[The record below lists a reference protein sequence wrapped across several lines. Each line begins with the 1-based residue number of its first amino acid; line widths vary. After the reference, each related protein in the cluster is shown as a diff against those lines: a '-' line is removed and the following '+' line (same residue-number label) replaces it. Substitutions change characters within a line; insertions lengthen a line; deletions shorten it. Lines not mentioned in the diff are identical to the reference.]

1 MLRFMNFKKNS
12 TLATL
17 AVLIMLA
24 STLVVS
30 VFGVSNLS
38 GTVAVPDLKVETA
51 VTGYTTAWTASP
63 QYLSWI
69 GTTDA
74 ETANCKTTYTPKTGK
89 VTLTNTSGIPQ
100 VLSIAQVD
108 LAGLK
113 GGIFKI
119 DGKEQE
125 TTIQDYSKLLNPG
138 QSVVFEVSSPTDKE
152 ETTSIY
158 LRAIWMAVEEVT
170 LTFAPATN
178 GSYKLDGTAV
188 TANKEV
194 KNPSTTTY
202 NLVAT
207 PAPNYHFEGWYF
219 GESKL
224 SSEATWNGAAFSA
237 SGTVTARFV
246 EDPLH
251 SVTQK
256 GEGLAGNISDYI
268 DINSI
273 YYHSLTGSY
282 HTTTAASGAGYGPQA
297 NFPDAA
303 WSVSGATLISGA
315 NGTAGGDR
323 QTELGRTNAVAKIN
337 SDIIRIKVTQSCII
351 SFKVDMSAGSMDE
364 LDQNTNGIYFYYWV
378 TNSASANASQIM
390 SNGVTVVDG
399 LLQTEMNGSA
409 EIRVNAGQYV
419 YLYSRAHTI
428 KSSYY
433 MYIGPNAATDKFH
446 YSSTISEFT
455 ISPAAENGNMQ
466 IGNYD
471 TLGTEL
477 KDGAVLVN
485 GTATSLSSGAV
496 TVTSQVG
503 TPYTL
508 KPGAAPSGYVF
519 IGWDV
524 GGVRYYTQEEYSIE
538 LSSGTTTVKAIYVP
552 AMEINA
558 GGENGYESAT
568 YKFNG
573 NTYITGKN
581 PYYVA
586 RNTACTDFYYDLKT
600 AFASTD
606 VVVLLAG
613 HTLNGDM
620 VIPQGKTLVI
630 PYGHADDGISGDTPD
645 QVINVETVKNYCV
658 VRYNGNLTINGTLL
672 VNGKQTGVSTSSGRP
687 SGGIGCFVLGDS
699 SVVTLNGTLYA
710 YGLLRGG
717 QINATNTAVVHERA
731 EFGDRRPVLL
741 MNEIQENKG
750 KYHLMPFNA
759 FAIETIESSVT
770 YYKGAQLIA
779 HFSMLLEGTAAN
791 SYDKCTVIDDE
802 SGLFIITEGT
812 LTKYYDFAT
821 NQTVWRV
828 DEGADVQTGSMSI
841 TMKYEVAIDQ
851 MEITL
856 STKDFVFPLNQGHCL
871 EVAGDLTISTALK
884 FLPGSRFIVTE
895 TGHCTIASGA
905 DVILYRMNDY
915 DYRKSG
921 DKNNYAGYSVTGY
934 PCWSMQY
941 PLGGYTATKALKDLG
956 SAKLVVDGLITVN
969 GGLFVT
975 NEMVSETNQGI
986 ESFIITNA
994 DGTTT
999 EQIRLEYNQAN
1010 LAKYD
1015 NGYNLISGSGI
1026 IDMTNAKSTTEKV
1039 WEVMQMSG
1047 TNAGGYYGIP
1057 VVAVKGLLKNTS
1069 VDDPEEYKSMSGD
1082 IFYGMPNE
1090 HGLTIWVTK
1099 GSENWG
1105 QGYIASNVE
1114 LGNNLNF
1121 YFAFFHSGISTNS
1134 GHYIRINGGEPIYID
1149 QWIFDDASSDNTV
1162 DYYIVVYEGL
1172 SAKQMTDRVMVTL
1185 YNAKGEA
1192 IDFWTDSIQAYSMRI
1207 LKQNPDNIALKT
1219 LIMDML
1225 NYGAACQQYFATQN
1239 GITVDEA
1246 DLANAGLS
1254 DLQNYATSEVKWST
1268 NLPDPTKDVNGSTN
1282 PYFDGANLIV
1292 TSNIQFA
1299 VRFQG
1304 LENRTV
1310 VSYYY
1315 QNHWNDGD
1323 DSERNLVKNGEI
1335 AYTKDVNVYYI
1346 DSLVVADARQV
1357 ISFTVGNVTWQDSIE
1372 AYCYRMYHRKDATD
1386 AEKVVF
1392 EAFMKFS
1399 DAAEAYLEG
1408 GNRV

>member
-12 TLATL
+12 TLVALAVLFLMISTL
-17 AVLIMLA
+17 AVN
-24 STLVVS
+24 
-30 VFGVSNLS
+30 VFGTSPLAIPVSGLE
-38 GTVAVPDLKVETA
+38 VKTA
-51 VTGYTTAWTASP
+51 VSGGATAWTYSNSALTWTGKTAS
-63 QYLSWI
+63 Q
-69 GTTDA
+69 
-74 ETANCKTTYTPKTGK
+74 TANCSTTYTPKTGK
-89 VTLTNTSGIPQ
+89 VTLTNTSTISQ
-100 VLSIAQVD
+100 VLSI
-108 LAGLK
+108 G
-113 GGIFKI
+113 KI
-119 DGKEQE
+119 DLDALNGGTFEIDGVNQE
-125 TTIQDYSKLLNPG
+125 SSLSNFSKVLAPN
-138 QSVVFEVSSPTDKE
+138 QSIIFEVSSPGNSA
-152 ETTSIY
+152 ETTTVY
-158 LRAIWMAVEEVT
+158 LRDIKLEVQEIT

-224 SSEATWNGAAFSA
+224 SSEATWKGAAFSA

-246 EDPLH
+246 EDPLY
-251 SVTQK
+251 SIAQK
-256 GEGLAGNISDYI
+256 DQDLEGNISDYI

-273 YYHSLTGSY
+273 YYHNPIGSY

-297 NFPDAA
+297 KFPDAA
-303 WSVSGATLISGA
+303 WSVSGTALISGA

-323 QTELGRTNAVAKIN
+323 QTEIGRTNAIAKMN
-337 SDIIRIKVTQSCII
+337 SDIIRIKVEQSCII
-351 SFKVDMSAGSMDE
+351 SFKVDMSAGSMNE
-364 LDQNTNGIYFYYWV
+364 VDQNTNGIYFYYWV

-399 LLQTEMNGSA
+399 LLKTQMSGSA
-409 EIRVNAGQYV
+409 SIRVNANQYI

-433 MYIGPNAATDKFH
+433 VFIGSDAATDKFH

-538 LSSGTTTVKAIYVP
+538 LSSGATTVKAIYVP

-573 NTYITGKN
+573 NTYITGQN

-630 PYGHADDGISGDTPD
+630 PYGHADDGISGDAPD

-710 YGLLRGG
+710 YGLVRGG
-717 QINATNTAVVHERA
+717 QINAMEKAVVHERA
-731 EFGDRRPVLL
+731 EFGDRRSVLL

-841 TMKYEVAIDQ
+841 TMNYKVAIDQ

-905 DVILYRMNDY
+905 DIILYRMNDY

-921 DKNNYAGYSVTGY
+921 DKNNYASFSGTGY

-941 PLGGYTATKALKDLG
+941 PLGGYTSLKALKDLG
-956 SAKLVVDGLITVN
+956 SAKLVVDGVMTVN

-975 NEMVSETNQGI
+975 DDLVSESNQGI
-986 ESFIITNA
+986 TDYLITNS
-994 DGTTT
+994 DGTTST
-999 EQIRLEYNQAN
+999 VDRLGYNQAN
-1010 LAKYD
+1010 LTKYV

-1026 IDMTNAKSTTEKV
+1026 IDLINFSSNTEYV
-1039 WEVMQMSG
+1039 YEVLVKSG
-1047 TNAGGYYGIP
+1047 TNEGHYVGVKIAPI
-1057 VVAVKGLLKNTS
+1057 KGLLENTS
-1069 VDDPEEYKSMSGD
+1069 VDDPEMYQPMSSD

-1099 GSENWG
+1099 GSANWG

-1121 YFAFFHSGISTNS
+1121 YFAFFHSDISTNS
-1134 GHYIRINGGEPIYID
+1134 GHYIRINGGDPIYID

-1162 DYYIVVYEGL
+1162 NYYIVVYEGL
-1172 SAKQMTDRVMVTL
+1172 SAKQMTERVMVTL
-1185 YNAKGEA
+1185 YNAEGEA

-1207 LKQNPDNIALKT
+1207 LKQNPGNADLGT
-1219 LIMDML
+1219 LIVDML
-1225 NYGAACQQYFATQN
+1225 NYGAACQQYFAKKAGT
-1239 GITVDEA
+1239 TVPAA
-1246 DLANAGLS
+1246 DLANALLS
-1254 DLQNYATSEVKWST
+1254 EEQKTYATSSVIIT
-1268 NLPDPTKDVNGSTN
+1268 NNFKNQKGDNI
-1282 PYFDGANLIV
+1282 YFAAANLIADG
-1292 TSNIQFA
+1292 SIQFA
-1299 VRFQG
+1299 LKFTESFTSGMSVTYSF
-1304 LENRTV
+1304 V
-1310 VSYYY
+1310 
-1315 QNHWNDGD
+1315 NHWGNGNNNLP
-1323 DSERNLVKNGEI
+1323 ERDAKEYSFTHTGAEHYFI
-1335 AYTKDVNVYYI
+1335 TQ
-1346 DSLVVADARQV
+1346 LVVADARQM
-1357 ISFTVGNVTWQDSIE
+1357 ITFKVGDVEWEDSIE
-1372 AYCYRMYHRKDATD
+1372 SYCARMIESGDDDA
-1386 AEKVVF
+1386 VF
-1392 EAFMKFS
+1392 EAFMKFA

-1408 GNRV
+1408 GNRVQ